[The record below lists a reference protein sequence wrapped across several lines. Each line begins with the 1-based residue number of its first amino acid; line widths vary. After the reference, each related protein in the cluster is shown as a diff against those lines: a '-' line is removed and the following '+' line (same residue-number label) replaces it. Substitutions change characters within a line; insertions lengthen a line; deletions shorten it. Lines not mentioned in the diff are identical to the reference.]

1 MIWLGL
7 AAIGLI
13 AKVSRETKKQTALWL
28 GGALLFYGSL
38 IAWMW
43 MEAGS
48 KAFRGS
54 ETQLIGWFIIGLA
67 LFFVGESLPVARER
81 SASWAL
87 AAQGLGA
94 GAFALGF
101 DVFRPDDYSYVP
113 GAILAVLVLAVGIQA
128 YLRLASGMKKT
139 ATMDRAYL
147 AIYVLLI
154 TVLVYSATAKI
165 IDRGWALP
173 WAYMSSGGALLFAA
187 GQVWMGWEAVLRKK
201 VTAPWVQAAAI
212 NAGQLMMVVAA
223 FFVYREFL

>member
-1 MIWLGL
+1 MNWLGL
-7 AAIGLI
+7 ASIGLI

-28 GGALLFYGSL
+28 GGVLLFYGSL

-67 LFFVGESLPVARER
+67 LFFLSELLPMFREQ
-81 SASWAL
+81 SGWTL

-173 WAYMSSGGALLFAA
+173 WAYMSSVGALLFAA

-201 VTAPWVQAAAI
+201 VTTPWVQAAAI
-212 NAGQLMMVVAA
+212 NAGQLMMVVAS